1 MSKDKKKKK
10 QKTVYIDDGRT
21 IADMS
26 GLGRTRDSGEPKFDR
41 NGRRRATAREQFE
54 TYKAAVKT
62 MLLPMFITIGI
73 ICVAFGLLYLIFE
86 LAA

>member
-1 MSKDKKKKK
+1 MAKDKKKKKK

-21 IADMS
+21 LADMS
-26 GLGRTRDSGEPKFDR
+26 GLG
-41 NGRRRATAREQFE
+41 GRRSSELRTDRSGRPRASAKEQFE

-62 MLLPMFITIGI
+62 MLVPMFITIGV
-73 ICVAFGLLYLIFE
+73 ICVAFGLLYLFFE